1 MKDYVILVDSCCDLG
16 KEFRSKHNIEYV
28 KMFLNW
34 TDLKGESHENIA
46 DLDWETMSIKEFFD
60 ILKAGIRFY
69 TSMPTQQ
76 DYMNFFEKYLKED
89 KNVLY
94 IACSSGL
101 SNSVNIAKNL
111 VNTEISKM
119 YPNNKVIVIDSLRA
133 GMALGMI
140 IMEAQKLKDEG
151 KDIESVA
158 KWVEENKLKY
168 LEVGIPETLTY
179 LKRAGRVSGPKAF
192 MGNMIGL
199 KPILE
204 FDDKG
209 SNIAVNK
216 AIGRRKAYA
225 KMAEMI
231 KEHIEDS
238 ENQVIYLMHADCK
251 VKDINAFKEAVLK
264 EVKVKDIIIKP
275 LGPIISASSGPGTI
289 IINYRGK

>member
-16 KEFRSKHNIEYV
+16 KEFRTKHNIEYV
-28 KMFLNW
+28 KMLLNW
-34 TDLKGESHENIA
+34 TDEKGVEHENIA
-46 DLDWETMSIKEFFD
+46 DLDWETLSMKEFYD
-60 ILKAGIRFY
+60 IIRRGIRFY
-69 TSMPTQQ
+69 TSMPSQQ
-76 DYMNFFEKYLKED
+76 DYMGFFEKYLKEKKD
-89 KNVLY
+89 VLY

-101 SNSVNIAKNL
+101 SNSINIAKKL
-111 VNTEISKM
+111 VETEIKDK
-119 YPNNKVIVIDSLRA
+119 YPNNKVVIIDSLRA
-133 GMALGMI
+133 GMSLGMI

-151 KDIESVA
+151 KSIDEVA

-179 LKRAGRVSGPKAF
+179 LKRAGRVSGPKAL

-216 AIGRRKAYA
+216 AIGRRKAYI

-231 KEHIEDS
+231 KEHIDDP
-238 ENQVIYLMHADCK
+238 ENQEIYLMHADCK
-251 VKDINAFKEAVLK
+251 DDDVKAFKDEILK
-264 EVKVKDIIIKP
+264 AVKVKNIIVEP
-275 LGPIISASSGPGTI
+275 LGPIIGASSGPGTI
-289 IINYRGK
+289 IVNYRGK